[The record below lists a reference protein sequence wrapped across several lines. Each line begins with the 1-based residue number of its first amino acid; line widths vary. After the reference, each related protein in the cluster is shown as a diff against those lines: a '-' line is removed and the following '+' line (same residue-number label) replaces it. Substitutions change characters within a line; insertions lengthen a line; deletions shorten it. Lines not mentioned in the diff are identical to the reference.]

1 MFFKLV
7 EELKVAWHAGKSRWK
22 KNKNLNKNSIG
33 IELVNKGHKYGYQN
47 FTKEQITTLI
57 KLCKKLKKKYKIKN
71 KLILGHSDIAP
82 LRKIDPG
89 EKFPWA
95 FLSKK
100 GVGIYPAKNKIIY
113 NFKNIKKISKKQ
125 FIKNLHKIGYCYL
138 SSDFKKKIIM
148 NFQRKFRQNKING
161 ILDLE
166 TFKISEFLAKK
177 SNIS

>member
-1 MFFKLV
+1 M
-7 EELKVAWHAGKSRWK
+7 E

-47 FTKEQITTLI
+47 FTKEQINTLI
-57 KLCKKLKKKYKIKN
+57 KLCKKLKRKYKIKN

-95 FLSKK
+95 FLGKK
-100 GVGIYPAKNKIIY
+100 GIGIYPSKNQIIY
-113 NFKNIKKISKKQ
+113 NLKSIKKISKKQ
-125 FIKNLHKIGYCYL
+125 FIKNLQKIGYCYL
-138 SSDFKKKIIM
+138 SSDYKKKIIM